1 MSQHNDHDHTHDHG
15 HDHGHD
21 HNHPHRHPNQPDLED
36 SAPTYYQAL
45 ADAVSELLIEKQIF
59 SGGDLRETIEY
70 MQGRSPE
77 LGAKLVAR
85 AWLDPDVKQGLLT
98 DAKATAAEFGIDT
111 GPAPLLVME
120 NTPQVHN
127 AIVCTLCSCYPVFLL
142 GKSPDWYKSREY
154 RSRMVREP
162 RAVLAEFGTIIA
174 DDRELR
180 VHDSTADMRYM
191 ILPMR
196 PAGTEGYSEAQ
207 LADLVTRDSLIGVV
221 EIAPPA

>member
-1 MSQHNDHDHTHDHG
+1 MTQDHTHS
-15 HDHGHD
+15 HDHHD
-21 HNHPHRHPNQPDLED
+21 HSHPPRRDLED
-36 SAPTYYQAL
+36 LPPTYHQAL
-45 ADAVSELLIEKQIF
+45 ADAVAELLIEKGIF
-59 SGGDLRETIEY
+59 SGGDLRDTIEY
-70 MQGRSPE
+70 MQGRNPD
-77 LGAKLVAR
+77 LGARIVVR
-85 AWLDPDVKQGLLT
+85 AWTDPEFKQRLLSN
-98 DAKATAAEFGIDT
+98 AKSAAAEIGIDT

-162 RAVLAEFGTIIA
+162 RSVLSEFGTRIA
-174 DDRELR
+174 EDREVR

-196 PAGTEGYSEAQ
+196 PAGTDGYSEEQ
-207 LADLVTRDSLIGVV
+207 LAALVTRDSLIGVI
-221 EIAPPA
+221 EIPPPTS